1 LLITAIKRKP
11 LAIVILISIFVLGVV
26 NSSSLVYAYLT
37 ITSPTRDQ
45 QIPAGGVF
53 HINGTSK
60 AANGTNHCVV
70 SVIINAIR
78 PYQKVIPLGTNGT
91 QDYTSWQFVSDPNYA
106 TVKLGENKITAKYS
120 CFPNSEINNKLPNYI
135 KYHSLNITGIGQP
148 QQPQQT
154 SSLSSSPPSPPS
166 PLAASTKNIGGN
178 IVNEPKHSKIIK

>member
-1 LLITAIKRKP
+1 
-11 LAIVILISIFVLGVV
+11 
-26 NSSSLVYAYLT
+26 LT

-120 CFPNSEINNKLPNYI
+120 CFPNSEINNKLPNYV

-148 QQPQQT
+148 QQS
-154 SSLSSSPPSPPS
+154 SSLSPSPPPSPPS
-166 PLAASTKNIGGN
+166 PTAASTKNSGGN